1 MRVAILGGAGFIG
14 TNLAVELTKNPLN
27 QVYVY
32 DRNPFRYEFEDK
44 NRVQFVQG
52 DLNDYL
58 ALKKFINSSA
68 ADTIFHLAANSDIK
82 NSAIS
87 SEADLQ
93 DTLMTTVNIASV
105 IQGSRVKELVFA
117 SSSAVYGQHD
127 VPISENFPCR
137 PESAYG
143 WMKLASERI
152 LLNLQGIGA
161 VEKLLIAR
169 FPNVTGKFQT
179 HGVVY
184 DLVNRLRVNSQ
195 LLEVLGDGTQL
206 KPYLSAENLSKTL
219 IRIINLPWSGNMC
232 INIAPPDQITV
243 RNIAEIIV
251 DSSTVIPKLEFQQ
264 SRAGWKGD
272 IPQYKLS
279 TDKLES
285 LFPDLIFPSSREAII
300 EAVSWKI
307 QESQ

>member
-14 TNLAVELTKNPLN
+14 TNLVVELTKDPLN

-32 DRNPFRYEFEDK
+32 DRNPFRYEFENK

-52 DLNDYL
+52 DINDNF
-58 ALKKFINSSA
+58 ALKKFVDSCS
-68 ADTIFHLAANSDIK
+68 ADTIYHLAANSDIK
-82 NSAIS
+82 NSAVS
-87 SEADLQ
+87 SEPDLQ

-105 IQGSRVKELVFA
+105 IQGSHVKELVFA

-127 VPISENFPCR
+127 VPISENFPCQ

-143 WMKLASERI
+143 WMKLASEKI
-152 LLNLQGIGA
+152 LLNLQKIGA

-184 DLVNRLRVNSQ
+184 DLVNRLRINPQ
-195 LLEVLGDGTQL
+195 LLQVLGDGTQL

-219 IRIINLPWSGNMC
+219 IRIMNLPWSGDSRV
-232 INIAPPDQITV
+232 NIAPPDQITV
-243 RNIAEIIV
+243 RNIAEIIA
-251 DSSTVIPKLEFQQ
+251 DSSIVLPKLEFQET
-264 SRAGWKGD
+264 RAGWKGD

-279 TDKLES
+279 TDKLED

-300 EAVSWKI
+300 EAV
-307 QESQ
+307 

>member
-14 TNLAVELTKNPLN
+14 TNLALELTKNPLN
-27 QVYVY
+27 QVCVY
-32 DRNPFRYEFEDK
+32 DRNPFRYEFENK

-52 DLNDYL
+52 DINDYF
-58 ALKKFINSSA
+58 ALKKFIDSCS
-68 ADTIFHLAANSDIK
+68 ADTIYHLAANSDIK

-87 SEADLQ
+87 SEPDLQ

-105 IQGSRVKELVFA
+105 IQESHVKELVFA

-127 VPISENFPCR
+127 VPILENFPCQ

-152 LLNLQGIGA
+152 LLNLQKIGA

-184 DLVNRLRVNSQ
+184 DLVNRLRINPQ
-195 LLEVLGDGTQL
+195 LLQVLGDGTQL

-219 IRIINLPWSGNMC
+219 IRIMNLRWSGDSRV
-232 INIAPPDQITV
+232 NIAPPDQITV
-243 RNIAEIIV
+243 RNIAEIIA
-251 DSSTVIPKLEFQQ
+251 DSSIVLPKLEFQET
-264 SRAGWKGD
+264 RAGWKGD

-279 TDKLES
+279 TDKLEN

-307 QESQ
+307 QESR

>member
-1 MRVAILGGAGFIG
+1 MAILGGAGFIG
-14 TNLAVELTKNPLN
+14 TNLVVELTKDPLN

-32 DRNPFRYEFEDK
+32 DRYPFRYEFENK

-52 DLNDYL
+52 DINDYF
-58 ALKKFINSSA
+58 ALKKFIDSCS
-68 ADTIFHLAANSDIK
+68 ADTIYHLAANSDIK

-87 SEADLQ
+87 SEPDLQ

-105 IQGSRVKELVFA
+105 IQGSHVKELVFA

-127 VPISENFPCR
+127 VPISENFPCQ

-143 WMKLASERI
+143 WMKLASEKI
-152 LLNLQGIGA
+152 LLNLQKIGA

-184 DLVNRLRVNSQ
+184 DLVNRLRINPR
-195 LLEVLGDGTQL
+195 LLQVLGDGTQL

-219 IRIINLPWSGNMC
+219 IRIMNLPWSGDSRV
-232 INIAPPDQITV
+232 NIAPPDQITV
-243 RNIAEIIV
+243 RSIAEIIAA
-251 DSSTVIPKLEFQQ
+251 SSIVLPKLEFQET
-264 SRAGWKGD
+264 RAGWKGD

-279 TDKLES
+279 TDKLEN
-285 LFPDLIFPSSREAII
+285 LFPDLKFPSSREAII

-307 QESQ
+307 QESR